1 MVEMKTLQ
9 KGLKW
14 KVAFILSTLSH
25 RSFLQLLTVFSLVS
39 QEFLCTYP

>member
-14 KVAFILSTLSH
+14 KVAFILLA
-25 RSFLQLLTVFSLVS
+25 LTPQIFSPEITTINNL
-39 QEFLCTYP
+39 